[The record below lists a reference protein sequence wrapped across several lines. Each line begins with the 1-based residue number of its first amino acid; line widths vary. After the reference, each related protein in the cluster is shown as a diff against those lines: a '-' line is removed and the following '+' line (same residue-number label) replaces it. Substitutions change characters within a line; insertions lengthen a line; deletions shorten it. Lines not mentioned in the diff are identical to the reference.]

1 MSLDTAAVVGA
12 IVGSLV
18 AGALLGLIP
27 LIIGLKKGKKG
38 LAIGG
43 FAACIVGSLIAGL
56 LLNIP
61 MCVLFTVLIFVL
73 GKKTDA
79 AVTTEQVEATQP
91 SDDDQQAV

>member
-1 MSLDTAAVVGA
+1 MSLDTAAAVGA

-18 AGALLGLIP
+18 AGALVGLIP

-38 LAIGG
+38 LAFGG

-61 MCVLFTVLIFVL
+61 MCVLFTILIFVL
-73 GKKTDA
+73 DKKTDA

-91 SDDDQQAV
+91 SDDEQQAV

>member
-43 FAACIVGSLIAGL
+43 FIACMVGSLLAGL

-61 MCVLFTVLIFVL
+61 MCVLFTILIFVFS
-73 GKKTDA
+73 KKTDA
-79 AVTTEQVEATQP
+79 AVTTEQIEATQP
-91 SDDDQQAV
+91 SDDEQQAV

>member
-38 LAIGG
+38 LAFGG
-43 FAACIVGSLIAGL
+43 FAACIVGSLLAGL
-56 LLNIP
+56 ILNIP
-61 MCVLFTVLIFVL
+61 MCALFTILIFVL
-73 GKKTDA
+73 DKKSESA
-79 AVTTEQVEATQP
+79 ATQQIEATQP
-91 SDDDQQAV
+91 ADDEQEAV